1 MLGFRHLH
9 KKEDCQWGDWFL
21 VKFGLAFGGR
31 GDGRYVKSRGDL
43 KVHGCGRGRGHWG
56 IPKDG
61 VDEMD
66 VHDEEQVDLSKDI
79 LVRKCDEVES
89 SVQAAGD
96 VVMVDGKMIMLEN
109 GAYQSVLVSLPKENG
124 TRKEAKENCGWYC

>member
-1 MLGFRHLH
+1 
-9 KKEDCQWGDWFL
+9 
-21 VKFGLAFGGR
+21 
-31 GDGRYVKSRGDL
+31 
-43 KVHGCGRGRGHWG
+43 
-56 IPKDG
+56 
-61 VDEMD
+61 MD

-109 GAYQSVLVSLPKENG
+109 GAYQSVLVSLPKENR